1 MTDGRDAFSR
11 TGRIA
16 DERPTRPGLAGF
28 DRVAAHPEVINVARS
43 CFLDRKVDNM
53 LEDHVSAKITRKRLM
68 SGPAANHVDDFSDWL
83 YARGHNKRPLF
94 RMLQSF
100 AGWTDWLTKTG
111 RTAEDFVEGLQ
122 ECTKHF
128 TSAPHVPYERGPRRE
143 SLSVARHFLQFLGGR
158 GLLPQIAD
166 ADSLS
171 CSAPLLQEFYSW
183 MLEQRG
189 VTRVTLD
196 VYGRVL
202 EEFIV
207 TVGSDPHA
215 YSPQLLREFV
225 LTRGARHGS
234 SYAKL
239 GATAVRCFLR
249 FLGATGRC
257 KTGLE
262 YALPAYASRKLSSI
276 PKFLASEDV
285 NRVIAACST
294 DGAGLRDKAI
304 ITLFARLGLRSG
316 DVVKLRLID
325 VDWTNGTIKVC
336 GKGRRHDLLP
346 LPQELGTAVLRYLQK
361 SRPASHAPE
370 MFVTVVP
377 PFRRLS
383 SQRVGGI
390 VRGALDRAGVSSPAR
405 GAHVLRHSAATTM
418 LRQGA
423 SLASIGSV
431 LRHRLPQTTAR
442 YAKVDIG
449 MLSTIAQLL
458 RHAHPDT
465 TQIYAR
471 VDVCVLRPLALRWP
485 GGGQ

>member
-1 MTDGRDAFSR
+1 
-11 TGRIA
+11 
-16 DERPTRPGLAGF
+16 
-28 DRVAAHPEVINVARS
+28 
-43 CFLDRKVDNM
+43 M
-53 LEDHVSAKITRKRLM
+53 LEDHVSAKITRKRLKV
-68 SGPAANHVDDFSDWL
+68 GPAANHVDDFSDWL
-83 YARGHNKRPLF
+83 HARGHNKRSLF

-111 RTAEDFVEGLQ
+111 RTAEDFSEGLE
-122 ECTKHF
+122 ECSKHY
-128 TSAPHVPYERGPRRE
+128 TSALHIPYERGPRRE
-143 SLSVARHFLQFLGGR
+143 SLSVARLFLRFLRER

-166 ADSLS
+166 AHSLA
-171 CSAPLLQEFYSW
+171 CPAPLLQAFQAW

-196 VYGRVL
+196 VYRRVL
-202 EEFIV
+202 EEFIA
-207 TVGSDPHA
+207 TAGSDPHA

-239 GATAVRCFLR
+239 GATAVRSYLR

-257 KTGLE
+257 KSGLE

-276 PKFLASEDV
+276 PKYLASADV
-285 NRVIAACST
+285 DRVIASCST
-294 DGAGLRDKAI
+294 HGTGLRDKAI
-304 ITLFARLGLRSG
+304 ILLLARLGLRSG

-346 LPQELGTAVLRYLQK
+346 LPQEVGAVVLQYLQK
-361 SRPASHAPE
+361 SRPASRAPE
-370 MFVTVVP
+370 MFVTVLP

-383 SQRVGGI
+383 YQRVGGI
-390 VRGALDRAGVSSPAR
+390 VRGALERAGVRSPAR
-405 GAHVLRHSAATTM
+405 GAHVLRHSVATTM

-431 LRHRLPQTTAR
+431 LRHRSPQTTAR

-449 MLSTIAQLL
+449 MLSTIAQ
-458 RHAHPDT
+458 P
-465 TQIYAR
+465 
-471 VDVCVLRPLALRWP
+471 WP
-485 GGGQ
+485 GVASC

>member
-1 MTDGRDAFSR
+1 
-11 TGRIA
+11 
-16 DERPTRPGLAGF
+16 
-28 DRVAAHPEVINVARS
+28 
-43 CFLDRKVDNM
+43 M
-53 LEDHVSAKITRKRLM
+53 LEDHVSARITRKRLK

-83 YARGHNKRPLF
+83 HARGYKKRSLF

-111 RTAEDFVEGLQ
+111 RTAEDFAEGLQ

-128 TSAPHVPYERGPRRE
+128 TSAPHIPYERGPRRE
-143 SLSVARHFLQFLGGR
+143 SLSVARLFLRFLGER
-158 GLLPQIAD
+158 GLLPQIAG
-166 ADSLS
+166 ADSLA
-171 CSAPLLQEFYSW
+171 CSAPLLQEFHSW

-196 VYGRVL
+196 VYRRVL
-202 EEFIV
+202 EEFIA

-239 GATAVRCFLR
+239 GATAVRSYLR

-257 KTGLE
+257 KSGLE

-276 PKFLASEDV
+276 PKYLASEDV
-285 NRVIAACST
+285 DRVIASCST
-294 DGAGLRDKAI
+294 DGTGLRDKAI
-304 ITLFARLGLRSG
+304 ILLLARLGLRSG
-316 DVVKLRLID
+316 DVVKLRLTD

-346 LPQELGTAVLRYLQK
+346 LPQEVGTAVLRYLQK
-361 SRPASHAPE
+361 SRPASRAPE
-370 MFVTVVP
+370 MFVTVLP

-383 SQRVGGI
+383 YQRVGGI
-390 VRGALDRAGVSSPAR
+390 VREALERAGVSSPVR

-431 LRHRLPQTTAR
+431 LRHRSPQTTAR

-449 MLSTIAQLL
+449 MLSTIAQ
-458 RHAHPDT
+458 P
-465 TQIYAR
+465 
-471 VDVCVLRPLALRWP
+471 WP
-485 GGGQ
+485 GVASC

>member
-1 MTDGRDAFSR
+1 
-11 TGRIA
+11 
-16 DERPTRPGLAGF
+16 
-28 DRVAAHPEVINVARS
+28 
-43 CFLDRKVDNM
+43 
-53 LEDHVSAKITRKRLM
+53 
-68 SGPAANHVDDFSDWL
+68 
-83 YARGHNKRPLF
+83 
-94 RMLQSF
+94 
-100 AGWTDWLTKTG
+100 
-111 RTAEDFVEGLQ
+111 
-122 ECTKHF
+122 
-128 TSAPHVPYERGPRRE
+128 
-143 SLSVARHFLQFLGGR
+143 
-158 GLLPQIAD
+158 
-166 ADSLS
+166 
-171 CSAPLLQEFYSW
+171 

-234 SYAKL
+234 SNAKL

>member
-1 MTDGRDAFSR
+1 
-11 TGRIA
+11 
-16 DERPTRPGLAGF
+16 
-28 DRVAAHPEVINVARS
+28 
-43 CFLDRKVDNM
+43 M
-53 LEDHVSAKITRKRLM
+53 LEHHVSAKITLRRLY
-68 SGPAANHVDDFSDWL
+68 SGPAANHVDEFSDWL
-83 YARGHNKRPLF
+83 YARGYKKRSLF

-111 RTAEDFVEGLQ
+111 RTAEDFEEGLQ
-122 ECTKHF
+122 ECAKHF
-128 TSAPHVPYERGPRRE
+128 RSTPHIPYERGPRCE
-143 SLSVARHFLQFLGGR
+143 SLSVARHFLRFLGER
-158 GLLPQIAD
+158 GVLPQTTGAD
-166 ADSLS
+166 PLVWP
-171 CSAPLLQEFYSW
+171 APLLQEFHEW

-196 VYGRVL
+196 VYRRVL
-202 EEFIV
+202 EEFIA

-215 YSPQLLREFV
+215 YGPQLLREFV

-239 GATAVRCFLR
+239 GATAVRSYLR

-276 PKFLASEDV
+276 PKYLASEDV
-285 NRVIAACST
+285 ERVIASCSI
-294 DGAGLRDKAI
+294 DGTGLRDKAI
-304 ITLFARLGLRSG
+304 ILLLARLGLRSG
-316 DVVKLRLID
+316 EVVKLRVTD

-336 GKGRRHDLLP
+336 GKGRCHDLLP
-346 LPQELGTAVLRYLQK
+346 LPQEVGTAVLRYLQK
-361 SRPASHAPE
+361 SRPASRAPE
-370 MFVTVVP
+370 MFVTALP

-383 SQRVGGI
+383 YQRVGGI
-390 VRGALDRAGVSSPAR
+390 VRGALERAGVNSPVC

-431 LRHRLPQTTAR
+431 LRHRSPQTTAR

-449 MLSTIAQLL
+449 MLSTIAQ
-458 RHAHPDT
+458 P
-465 TQIYAR
+465 
-471 VDVCVLRPLALRWP
+471 WP
-485 GGGQ
+485 GVASC

>member
-1 MTDGRDAFSR
+1 MNSADFQPVAL
-11 TGRIA
+11 IA
-16 DERPTRPGLAGF
+16 IPEPTRPGLAGF
-28 DRVAAHPEVINVARS
+28 GRAAAHPEVINMATS
-43 CFLDRKVDNM
+43 CLLESKGDNM
-53 LEDHVSAKITRKRLM
+53 LEDHVSARITRKRLN

-83 YARGHNKRPLF
+83 HARGYQKRSLF

-111 RTAEDFVEGLQ
+111 RTPEDFAEGLQ
-122 ECTKHF
+122 ECAKHF
-128 TSAPHVPYERGPRRE
+128 ASAPHIPYERGPRRE
-143 SLSVARHFLQFLGGR
+143 SLSVARLFLLFLRER

-166 ADSLS
+166 ADSLAR
-171 CSAPLLQEFYSW
+171 SAPLLKEFYSW
-183 MLEQRG
+183 LLEQRG

-196 VYGRVL
+196 VYRRVL
-202 EEFIV
+202 EEFIA

-215 YSPQLLREFV
+215 YNPQLLREFV
-225 LTRGARHGS
+225 LNRGARHGS

-239 GATAVRCFLR
+239 GATAVRSYLR

-257 KTGLE
+257 KSGLE

-276 PKFLASEDV
+276 PKYLASEDV
-285 NRVIAACST
+285 NRVIASCST
-294 DGAGLRDKAI
+294 DGTGLRDKAI
-304 ITLFARLGLRSG
+304 IMLLARLGLRSG
-316 DVVKLRLID
+316 DVVKLRLTD

-346 LPQELGTAVLRYLQK
+346 LPQEVGTAVLRYLQK
-361 SRPASHAPE
+361 IRPASRAPE
-370 MFVTVVP
+370 LFLTVIP

-383 SQRVGGI
+383 YQRVGGI
-390 VRGALDRAGVSSPAR
+390 VRRALERSGVSSPVR

-431 LRHRLPQTTAR
+431 LRHRSPQTTAR

-449 MLSTIAQLL
+449 MLSNVAQ
-458 RHAHPDT
+458 P
-465 TQIYAR
+465 
-471 VDVCVLRPLALRWP
+471 WP
-485 GGGQ
+485 GVTSC